1 MLIIEGGV
9 HQDPLF
15 QKSKSNSATMDIEW
29 PPQEDFQPPII
40 KLSQ

>member
-15 QKSKSNSATMDIEW
+15 QKEKSNSATTDIEW
-29 PPQEDFQPPII
+29 PPHVDFQPPII